1 MLILKYIREII
12 KYINSNID
20 IINIKIYYIK
30 YRSLRRQLYGEVII
44 LDYKVPHRCPVCD
57 HEMKISK
64 LTCTYC
70 PTKIEGEFSSC
81 KFCRL
86 PTEQLI
92 FVEAFIKCR
101 GNIKEVEKELSISYP
116 TVRGRLDSVIE
127 ALGYGAFKEKDPENE
142 RKNLHEESLR
152 RQEILEALERGE
164 ISALEATR
172 QMRKQD

>member
-1 MLILKYIREII
+1 M
-12 KYINSNID
+12 
-20 IINIKIYYIK
+20 
-30 YRSLRRQLYGEVII
+30 I
-44 LDYKVPHRCPVCD
+44 LDYKMPHRCPVCD

-101 GNIKEVEKELSISYP
+101 GNIKEVEKELGISYP

-127 ALGYGAFKEKDPENE
+127 ALGYGTFKEKDPENE
-142 RKNLHEESLR
+142 KMNLHEESLR

-164 ISALEATR
+164 ISAQEATR

>member
-1 MLILKYIREII
+1 M
-12 KYINSNID
+12 
-20 IINIKIYYIK
+20 
-30 YRSLRRQLYGEVII
+30 I
-44 LDYKVPHRCPVCD
+44 LDYKMPNRCPVCD

-86 PTEQLI
+86 PAEQLI

-101 GNIKEVEKELSISYP
+101 GNIKEVEKELGISYP

-127 ALGYGAFKEKDPENE
+127 VLGYAAFKEKEPESEKMNP
-142 RKNLHEESLR
+142 LEESLR
-152 RQEILEALERGE
+152 RQKILEALGRGE
-164 ISALEATR
+164 ISAQEATC
-172 QMRKQD
+172 QMRKQIDKD